1 MASGDE
7 SSVDKLTELTDKM
20 NRCNKN
26 IKNMMDSLNTILERL
41 NSNNNNK
48 VENKNDDIE
57 KDKLDKIFA
66 KRQVG
71 RPVGTWE
78 SKREQYANMLNEG
91 KIKQPKEVTL
101 EYYKIVKVG
110 DKYVMIATDV
120 NIY

>member
-1 MASGDE
+1 MTSGDE
-7 SSVDKLTELTDKM
+7 SSVDKLTELTNKM

-26 IKNMMDSLNTILERL
+26 IKNMMESLNTILERL

-91 KIKQPKEVTL
+91 KIQQPKEVTL

-110 DKYVMIATDV
+110 DKYVMIARDD
-120 NIY
+120 

>member
-1 MASGDE
+1 MTSGDE
-7 SSVDKLTELTDKM
+7 SSVDKLTELTNKM

-26 IKNMMDSLNTILERL
+26 IKNMMESLNTILERL

-91 KIKQPKEVTL
+91 KIKQPFHFP
-101 EYYKIVKVG
+101 
-110 DKYVMIATDV
+110 
-120 NIY
+120 

>member
-1 MASGDE
+1 MTSGDE
-7 SSVDKLTELTDKM
+7 SSADKLTELTNKM

-26 IKNMMDSLNTILERL
+26 VKYIMLTLNTILEKL
-41 NSNNNNK
+41 NSYNNK

-78 SKREQYANMLNEG
+78 SKREQYAKMLNEG
-91 KIKQPKEVTL
+91 KIKQPKEIML
-101 EYYKIVKVG
+101 EYYKNSIG
-110 DKYVMIATDV
+110 GR
-120 NIY
+120 

>member
-26 IKNMMDSLNTILERL
+26 IKNMMESLNTILERL